1 VNLATFFLS
10 QSKYKEM
17 LNKYFYDPWD
27 KYKFIFDDKNIPQN
41 LSDKF
46 LEFGKNMGKIAV
58 TMNYPK
64 NINELFANTCLL
76 WLFSRPME
84 LLLGS
89 KVVAMTYLTSHLF
102 TFLCFLPI
110 PSNMIKNSV
119 EMNPYAFT
127 FSGSVALLFNFT
139 GATRAYRFLGVLSWV
154 PFILILV
161 NLSHDMYETRPIFLT
176 ALLMTLYIKWKIRV
190 Y

>member
-1 VNLATFFLS
+1 
-10 QSKYKEM
+10 M
-17 LNKYFYDPWD
+17 NKYFYDPWD

-41 LSDKF
+41 LTDKF
-46 LEFGKNMGKIAV
+46 REFGKNMGKIAV

-64 NINELFANTCLL
+64 NINELIGNTCLL
-76 WLFSRPME
+76 WLFSRPIE

-89 KVVAMTYLTSHLF
+89 KVVAMTYLTSHFF

-110 PSNMIKNSV
+110 PTNMIKNSV

-127 FSGSVALLFNFT
+127 FSASVALLFNFT
-139 GATRAYRFLGVLSWV
+139 GATRAYRFLGFLSWV
-154 PFILILV
+154 PFILILL
-161 NLSHDMYETRPIFLT
+161 NYTNDMYETRPIFLSS
-176 ALLMTLYIKWKIRV
+176 LLMTLYIIWKIRV